1 MGFLELAAALK
12 FFRAGELVLPSP
24 LGLFTF
30 DLVLGLWIALCMLCG
45 LYLLGSYRLPHDS
58 PVEHLTVPRLL
69 FAFLFLGMAF
79 YLLPALFVKA
89 ADGEEARPNGAVFA
103 WVNSFLLPEPRAS
116 KGEVWTPNL
125 EDAIAQ
131 AREYRK
137 TTGKTKLVFVDF
149 TGEVC
154 TNCSLNENNVFSKA
168 EIQKLFKPYVLV
180 RLYCDTIPV
189 KYYAPED
196 RLAAAAGRRQ
206 TDATIN
212 SEFEKTIFNTAE
224 LPLYAIL
231 EPLPDGRI
239 KVLNQYGGL
248 IRSDAEF
255 AEFLKQPQ
263 LAVSA
268 NVASR

>member
-45 LYLLGSYRLPHDS
+45 LYLLGVYRLPHDS
-58 PVEHLTVPRLL
+58 PVEHLTVPRML
-69 FAFLFLGMAF
+69 FAFCFLGLAF

-89 ADGEEARPNGAVFA
+89 AEGEEARPNGVVFA

-116 KGEVWTPNL
+116 KGEVWSPNL

-131 AREYRK
+131 AREFRK
-137 TTGKTKLVFVDF
+137 VTGKTKFVFIDF
-149 TGEVC
+149 TGELC
-154 TNCSLNENNVFSKA
+154 TNCRYNEDHVFNKA
-168 EIQKLFKPYVLV
+168 EIQNLFKPYVLV
-180 RLYCDTIPV
+180 RLYCDTIPA
-189 KYYAPED
+189 KYYTAED
-196 RLAAAAGRRQ
+196 RAAAEAGRRSS
-206 TDATIN
+206 DAQLN
-212 SEFEKTIFNTAE
+212 SAFEWAIFETRAM
-224 LPLYAIL
+224 PLYAIL

-239 KVLNQYGGL
+239 KVLGKVEGL
-248 IRSDAEF
+248 INNQAEF

-263 LAVSA
+263 QAA
-268 NVASR
+268 GTNMASR